1 MTNKEFGAILRTLR
15 DESGISQYKMIK
27 ESVIN
32 STTKL

>member
-1 MTNKEFGAILRTLR
+1 MTNKELGAMLRTLR
-15 DESGISQYKMIK
+15 EESGISKCRMIK